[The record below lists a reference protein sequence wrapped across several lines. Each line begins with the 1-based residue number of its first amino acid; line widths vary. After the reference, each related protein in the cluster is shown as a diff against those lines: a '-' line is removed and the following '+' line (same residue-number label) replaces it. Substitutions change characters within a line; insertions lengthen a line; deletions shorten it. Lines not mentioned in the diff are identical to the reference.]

1 MGGEGEASGARYRAF
16 ISYSHRD
23 AAVGRRLHRRLE
35 TYRLPRRL
43 VGRTT
48 PRGTVPARLAPVFRD
63 REELTAAHDLT
74 AEVRAALAQSQALIV
89 VCSPHAAGSPWV
101 AREVA
106 LFRELHGDR
115 RPVLAA
121 LVAGE
126 PAEAFPAPLR
136 EGAEPLAA
144 DFRRGRDGP
153 RLALLKLVAGVAGVG
168 LDELVQRDAQ
178 RQLQRVMAVTGA
190 AFAAVLAMGL
200 LTIFA
205 LDARAEALRQRA
217 EAEALVE
224 FMLTDLRDRLEGVGR
239 LDVLTAVNRRAL
251 DYYEGQ
257 DLDRL
262 PAGSLE
268 RRARVL
274 HAMGEDDEKRGDL
287 DRALAQFQEARRTTA
302 ALLAARPDDP
312 ERIFAHAQSEYWVA
326 YVDYRRGRREPARAG
341 WESYRRL
348 AEQLTRIDPQNP
360 KWRRELG
367 YAEGNLCTVALEPP
381 RDAEAALRHCAAA
394 LAAMEAVAAKMPGD
408 VSVAVDLSNRHA
420 WLADAYRANRDYA
433 RATSERR
440 RQEAILARLIAADPR
455 NLLLKQKWVGLQRA
469 YAGLAW
475 ARGDLS
481 DARGRLNA
489 ARETVAS
496 MIAFDP
502 ENREWVELRDG
513 IDRSLET
520 LNDTHTSSGG

>member
-1 MGGEGEASGARYRAF
+1 MGAEGEAAGARYRAF

-23 AAVGRRLHRRLE
+23 AAIGRRLHRRLE

-43 VGRTT
+43 VGRATA
-48 PRGTVPARLAPVFRD
+48 RGTVPARLVPIFRD

-74 AEVRAALAQSQALIV
+74 AEVRAALAQSEALIV
-89 VCSPHAAGSPWV
+89 ICSPHAAGSPWV

-106 LFRELHGDR
+106 LFRELHGER
-115 RPVLAA
+115 RPILAA

-126 PAEAFPAPLR
+126 PSEAFPAPLR
-136 EGAEPLAA
+136 DGAEPLAA

-178 RQLQRVMAVTGA
+178 RQLRRVMAVTGA

-302 ALLAARPDDP
+302 ALLAAKPDDP

-394 LAAMEAVAAKMPGD
+394 LAAMEAAAARMPGD
-408 VSVAVDLSNRHA
+408 VSAQLDLANRHA
-420 WLADAYRANRDYA
+420 WLSDAYGYSKRFDEAIQ
-433 RATSERR
+433 ERR
-440 RQEAILARLIAADPR
+440 RQEAILRPLREADPQSMS
-455 NLLLKQKWVGLQRA
+455 LKERWVSLQRA
-469 YAGLAW
+469 YAGLEM
-475 ARGDLS
+475 
-481 DARGRLNA
+481 ARGRTEA
-489 ARETVAS
+489 ARNRLEAVRALLDG
-496 MIAFDP
+496 MIAYDP
-502 ENREWVELRDG
+502 TNRTWSRMRDDT
-513 IDRSLET
+513 DRAIARL
-520 LNDTHTSSGG
+520 

>member
-1 MGGEGEASGARYRAF
+1 MGTEGEATDARYRAF

-43 VGRTT
+43 VGRATA
-48 PRGTVPARLAPVFRD
+48 RGTVPPRLAPVFRD

-89 VCSPHAAGSPWV
+89 VCSPNAAGSPWV

-106 LFRELHGDR
+106 LFRELHGGR
-115 RPVLAA
+115 RPILAA

-126 PAEAFPAPLR
+126 PSEAFPAPLR
-136 EGAEPLAA
+136 QDAEPLAA

-178 RQLQRVMAVTGA
+178 RRMRGVMAVTGA
-190 AFAAVLAMGL
+190 AFAAMLAMGL

-205 LDARAEALRQRA
+205 LDARAEALRRRA

-239 LDVLTAVNRRAL
+239 LDVLTAVNRQAL
-251 DYYEGQ
+251 GYYEGQ
-257 DLDRL
+257 DLARL
-262 PAGSLE
+262 PVESLE

-287 DRALAQFQEARRTTA
+287 PAALAKFQEARRTTA
-302 ALLAARPDDP
+302 ALLAARPHDP
-312 ERIFAHAQSEYWVA
+312 ERIFAHAQSEYWAA

-360 KWRRELG
+360 TWRRELG

-381 RDAEAALRHCAAA
+381 RDAAGALRHCAAA
-394 LAAMEAVAAKMPGD
+394 LAAMESAAAQMPGD
-408 VSVAVDLSNRHA
+408 AGMAVDLSNRHA
-420 WLADAYRANRDYA
+420 WLADAYRANRDHA
-433 RATSERR
+433 RAHAERR
-440 RQEAILARLIAADPR
+440 RQEEILAGLIAADPR

-475 ARGDLS
+475 ARK
-481 DARGRLNA
+481 DARETRRRLAA
-489 ARETVAS
+489 ARETVVS

-502 ENREWVELRDG
+502 ANQEWVELRDG
-513 IDRSLET
+513 IDQSLAD
-520 LNDTHTSSGG
+520 LNRNQPSSGG

>member
-1 MGGEGEASGARYRAF
+1 MGGEGEAAGAGYRAF

-23 AAVGRRLHRRLE
+23 AAIGRRLHRRLE

-48 PRGTVPARLAPVFRD
+48 PRGTVPARLTPVFRD

-74 AEVRAALAQSQALIV
+74 AEVRAALARSEALIV

-115 RPVLAA
+115 RPILAA

-178 RQLQRVMAVTGA
+178 RQLRRVMAVTGA

-257 DLDRL
+257 DLARL
-262 PAGSLE
+262 PADSLE

-302 ALLAARPDDP
+302 ALLAAKPDDP
-312 ERIFAHAQSEYWVA
+312 ERIYNHAQSEYWVG
-326 YVDYRRGRREPARAG
+326 YIDYRRGRREPARAG

-367 YAEGNLCTVALEPP
+367 YAEGNLCTLDLAPP
-381 RDAEAALRHCAAA
+381 QDARMAVHRCKAALSAMQQAAER
-394 LAAMEAVAAKMPGD
+394 LPKD
-408 VSVAVDLSNRHA
+408 RKLTVDLANRHA
-420 WLADAYRANRDYA
+420 WLADAHYAMGDFSSAAGERA
-433 RATSERR
+433 
-440 RQEAILARLIAADPR
+440 RQEQLLRPLVEADE
-455 NLLLKQKWVGLQRA
+455 KDVEVKEKWATLQFGQ
-469 YAGLAW
+469 AGLALK
-475 ARGDLS
+475 RGDHTEAAHRL
-481 DARGRLNA
+481 DLART
-489 ARETVAS
+489 TVVA
-496 MIAFDP
+496 MINLDP
-502 ENREWVELRDG
+502 ENKSWISMREALDAAIAHV
-513 IDRSLET
+513 
-520 LNDTHTSSGG
+520 NKTSNKRG